1 MLNFIKQLVGIN
13 GVLLGKIRA
22 VQAFD
27 EALAL
32 RDDHKYKDA
41 IPLLVES
48 AELGNER
55 AMSILGAALL
65 MGEGTPENGREAVR
79 WLEKSIELGYEP
91 SISVLGMAYAT
102 GKAGVTIDIPKATEM
117 LTHAADRGD
126 EQSARMLS
134 MIEKGEGMF
143 RHLKRNTRRR

>member
-13 GVLLGKIRA
+13 SILQGKIRA

-32 RDDHKYKDA
+32 RDAHQYKEA

-48 AELGNER
+48 AELGNEG
-55 AMSILGAALL
+55 AMSLLGAAYL

-79 WLEKSIELGYEP
+79 WLERSIELGYEG

-102 GKAGVTIDIPKATEM
+102 GKAGIKIDIAKATEM
-117 LTHAADRGD
+117 LTYAAERGD
-126 EQSARMLS
+126 EQSVRMLS
-134 MIEKGEGMF
+134 MMEKGEGMF
-143 RHLKRNTRRR
+143 RHLKRNNRRR

>member
-1 MLNFIKQLVGIN
+1 MLNLIKQLIGLN
-13 GVLLGKIRA
+13 GFLLAKVRGE
-22 VQAFD
+22 QAFT

-32 RDDHKYKDA
+32 RDDNKLKEA
-41 IPLLVES
+41 VPLLLEA

-55 AMSILGAALL
+55 AMAILGAAYL

-79 WLEKSIELGYEP
+79 WLEKSIELGYEG

-102 GKAGVTIDIPKATEM
+102 GKAGVKIDIEKAVEM
-117 LTHAADRGD
+117 LTLAAGQGD
-126 EQSARMLS
+126 QQSVRMLS

-143 RHLKRNTRRR
+143 HKLKKRKR